1 VENTEQQR
9 ILDAI
14 VIAIEMERDGKEC
27 YEAASKES
35 ANDAGRA
42 FLQSLAEEEDNHQ
55 LKFQQIY
62 NSLQQNRGWPSIA
75 LDNRKIETIK
85 KDLISTCTVL
95 GVNVTGSASELD
107 AVKVAVD
114 KERKSFDFYNSQAQ
128 RAAYDSEREFYH
140 ALAQEERE
148 HELALL
154 NYLDYLSDP
163 ADWFLKAEHASL
175 DGG

>member
-9 ILDAI
+9 ILDA
-14 VIAIEMERDGKEC
+14 VAIAMEMERDGKEC

-35 ANDAGRA
+35 TNDAGRA

-62 NSLQQNRGWPSIA
+62 DSLQQNRGWPPIA
-75 LDNRKIETIK
+75 LDMGKIQTIK
-85 KDLISTCTVL
+85 KDLTSTCMVL

-107 AVKVAVD
+107 AVKVAVE
-114 KERKSFDFYNSQAQ
+114 KERTSYDFYDSQAQ
-128 RAAYDSEREFYH
+128 RATYDSEREFYRT
-140 ALAQEERE
+140 LAQEERE

-154 NYLDYLSDP
+154 NYLAYLTDP